1 MKKILI
7 IFILFFCFINTSFS
21 YNITEK
27 DTKILDKV
35 YIKLDKLNYEKL
47 EKINFKIINYLR
59 KNKKDSRNKFLLIEI
74 KKYISNSLSKKN
86 NYFKVIK
93 VIDWDTIIIDYFW
106 KRENIRFIWI
116 DAPENSK
123 LRKGFVECYWKESKD
138 YLYKLLNNKKVR
150 LEFDITQW
158 KKDKYGRILSYVFI
172 DWMNINNLLIKD
184 GFALEYTY
192 NKKYKY
198 QKIFKKS
205 EIEAKNKKIWIWNKN
220 YCIEKWFKKIE
231 ENYKKNIDD
240 SLRKCN
246 IKWNI
251 SYKTKKKLYHLP
263 SCTWYKK
270 TKINLNK
277 WEKWFCSEKEAITSW
292 WIKAWNCK

>member
-93 VIDWDTIIIDYFW
+93 VID
-106 KRENIRFIWI
+106 
-116 DAPENSK
+116 
-123 LRKGFVECYWKESKD
+123 
-138 YLYKLLNNKKVR
+138 
-150 LEFDITQW
+150 
-158 KKDKYGRILSYVFI
+158 
-172 DWMNINNLLIKD
+172 
-184 GFALEYTY
+184 
-192 NKKYKY
+192 
-198 QKIFKKS
+198 
-205 EIEAKNKKIWIWNKN
+205 
-220 YCIEKWFKKIE
+220 
-231 ENYKKNIDD
+231 
-240 SLRKCN
+240 
-246 IKWNI
+246 
-251 SYKTKKKLYHLP
+251 
-263 SCTWYKK
+263 
-270 TKINLNK
+270 
-277 WEKWFCSEKEAITSW
+277 
-292 WIKAWNCK
+292 